1 MNLSPKYL
9 IKILEENGFI
19 YKRAK
24 GSHQLYYNATTNKT
38 AVVPMHGNRD
48 LKQGTFLS
56 ILKQA
61 GIDKTNMN

>member
-9 IKILEENGFI
+9 IKILEQNGFI

-24 GSHQLYYNATTNKT
+24 GSHYLYFNSLTNKT
-38 AVVPMHGNRD
+38 ATVPFHGGKD
-48 LKQGTFLS
+48 LKKGTFLS

-61 GIDKTNMN
+61 GIDKNEL